1 MTEPSFSMPA
11 EVLDSHLGREIETS
25 MFRFAVMLVVAVSAS
40 SPLSAQE
47 PDADA
52 LLAGVLM
59 RNGLLCS
66 QVVDKRP
73 SDLPNKIQVTCIQY
87 RGGRAQVRY
96 ILDVSTGK
104 AVKAE

>member
-1 MTEPSFSMPA
+1 
-11 EVLDSHLGREIETS
+11 
-25 MFRFAVMLVVAVSAS
+25 MFRFAVMLLVAVCAS
-40 SPLSAQE
+40 SSLGAQE
-47 PDADA
+47 TDAKA
-52 LLAGVLM
+52 MLAGLLM

-66 QVVDKRP
+66 QVVDKRR
-73 SDLPNKIQVTCIQY
+73 SDLPNKIEVTCIQY